1 MLTQGRS
8 LESYRAEFPI
18 LAEST
23 YLVSHSLGAMPRAV
37 YDEMRAFCDT
47 WATRGVRAWH
57 EGWWDMGRQT
67 GDLLA
72 PILGVAPGTIS
83 MHQNVAVA
91 LGVILSSCDFS
102 GRRNRIVVSDV
113 EFPSNLYL
121 FEAWR
126 KYGADVVVVASR
138 DGVHPATQALVEAID
153 DRTALVP
160 FSYVLFR
167 SSAIQDAQAIV
178 DKAHRVGARVVAD
191 TYQAAGT
198 VPLDLGALAADFA
211 VGGSVKWLCGGP
223 GAGYLYVRPDLTGV
237 LEPALIGWAA
247 HRRPFDFA
255 IGPVEYADGVER
267 FQSGTPNVPTFYAA
281 RAGYRLVNEVGVDRI
296 RAHSLVLTRRIL
308 DHADARGWHVR
319 TPRADAARGGTV
331 TIDLPN
337 GEAIA
342 RALIA
347 REVIVDFR
355 PGAGIRIA
363 PHYYTTADEIELA
376 LGVLDELIAAMPD
389 ARG

>member
-1 MLTQGRS
+1 MTERS
-8 LESYRAEFPI
+8 LASYRTEFPI
-18 LAEST
+18 LAHTT

-37 YDEMRAFCDT
+37 HDDVRAFCEA

-57 EGWWDMGRQT
+57 EGWWDMGRET

-72 PILGVAPGTIS
+72 PILGVAPGTVS

-91 LGVILSSCDFS
+91 LGIILSACDFS
-102 GRRNRIVVSDV
+102 GTRNRIIVSDV

-121 FEAWR
+121 FENWR
-126 KYGADVVVVASR
+126 KYGAEVVVVESS
-138 DGVHPATQALVEAID
+138 DGIHPATEALLEAID
-153 DRTALVP
+153 ERTALVP

-167 SSAIQDAQAIV
+167 SSAIQDARAII

-198 VPLDLGALAADFA
+198 IPLTLGALEADFA

-223 GAGYLYVRPDLTGV
+223 GAGYLYVRPDLIPR
-237 LEPALIGWAA
+237 LEPALVGWAA

-255 IGPVEYADGVER
+255 VGPIEYADGLER
-267 FQSGTPNVPTFYAA
+267 FQSGTPNVPTFYTA
-281 RAGYRLVNEVGVDRI
+281 RAGYRLVHEVGLARI
-296 RAHSLVLTRRIL
+296 RAHSLALTRRVM
-308 DHADARGWHVR
+308 DHADARGWRVR

-337 GEAIA
+337 GESIA

-347 REVIVDFR
+347 REVIVDYR
-355 PGAGIRIA
+355 PGAGIRVA
-363 PHYYTTADEIELA
+363 PHYYTSGDEIELA
-376 LGVLDELIAAMPD
+376 LGVLDELVAAMPPP
-389 ARG
+389 AGA

>member
-1 MLTQGRS
+1 MTERS
-8 LESYRAEFPI
+8 LASYRTEFPI
-18 LAEST
+18 LAHTT

-37 YDEMRAFCDT
+37 HDDVRAFCEA

-57 EGWWDMGRQT
+57 EGWWDMGRET

-91 LGVILSSCDFS
+91 LGIILSACDFS
-102 GRRNRIVVSDV
+102 GTRNRIIVSDV

-121 FEAWR
+121 FENWR
-126 KYGADVVVVASR
+126 KYGAEVVVVESS
-138 DGVHPATQALVEAID
+138 DGIHPATEALLEAID
-153 DRTALVP
+153 ERTALVP

-167 SSAIQDAQAIV
+167 SSAIQDARAII

-198 VPLDLGALAADFA
+198 IPLTLGALEADFA

-223 GAGYLYVRPDLTGV
+223 GAGYLYVRPDLIPR
-237 LEPALIGWAA
+237 LEPALVGWAA

-255 IGPVEYADGVER
+255 VGPIEYADGLER
-267 FQSGTPNVPTFYAA
+267 FQSGTPNVPTFYTA
-281 RAGYRLVNEVGVDRI
+281 RAGYRLVHEVGLARI
-296 RAHSLVLTRRIL
+296 RAHSLALTRRVM
-308 DHADARGWHVR
+308 DHADARGWRVR

-337 GEAIA
+337 GESIA

-347 REVIVDFR
+347 REVIVDYR
-355 PGAGIRIA
+355 PGAGIRVA
-363 PHYYTTADEIELA
+363 PHYYTSGDEIELA
-376 LGVLDELIAAMPD
+376 LGVLDELVAAMPPP
-389 ARG
+389 AGA